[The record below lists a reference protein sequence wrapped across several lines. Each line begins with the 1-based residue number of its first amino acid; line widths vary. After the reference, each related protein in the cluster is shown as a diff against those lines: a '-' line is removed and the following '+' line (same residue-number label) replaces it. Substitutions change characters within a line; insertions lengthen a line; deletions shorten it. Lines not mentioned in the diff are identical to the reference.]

1 MGEFWREYGV
11 PVLMAGLMH
20 VLMLA
25 LLLVGFGLPRQ
36 SPMAV
41 VGDVELMEA
50 VIIDESVLLEHT
62 NRVAEAEAQRQQAAR
77 REIEEAE
84 RRQAEAQAQR
94 EREEAAREAARRAE
108 ADAQREQQLARER
121 EQAERVRQQEQ
132 AETRARE
139 EAERRAREEEQ
150 ARQRAEAE
158 RRERE
163 EAQRR
168 EREAAER
175 RAREEAERRAREEAE
190 RRARDEEAR
199 RQAERESELRRMM
212 EGEERRRQ
220 AEQAGLLDQY
230 RRMIEQRI
238 VRNWARPPSAGP
250 GLRCEVNVR
259 QAPGGTVLDVRI
271 GTCNGDEAVRRS
283 IEAAVYR
290 ASPLPDPPD
299 PSLFERNLTI
309 IFRPEA

>member
-1 MGEFWREYGV
+1 MGEFLREYGV
-11 PVLMAGLMH
+11 SVLFAGLLH
-20 VLMLA
+20 VLLLA

-41 VGDVELMEA
+41 VGDAEVIEA
-50 VIIDESVLLEHT
+50 VVIDESVLLEYSS
-62 NRVAEAEAQRQQAAR
+62 RVAEAESQRQVAAR
-77 REIEEAE
+77 HEIEETQ

-94 EREEAAREAARRAE
+94 ERAEAEREAARRAA
-108 ADAQREQQLARER
+108 ADAQREQQLAQERER
-121 EQAERVRQQEQ
+121 AERVRQQEQ
-132 AETRARE
+132 AETSARA

-150 ARQRAEAE
+150 ARQRAEQD

-175 RAREEAERRAREEAE
+175 RAREEAERRAREE
-190 RRARDEEAR
+190 EAR
-199 RQAERESELRRMM
+199 RQAEREAEMRRMM
-212 EGEERRRQ
+212 EGEERRRR
-220 AEQAGLLDQY
+220 AEQSGLLDQY

-238 VRNWARPPSAGP
+238 VRNWMRPPSAGP

-259 QAPGGTVLDVRI
+259 QAPGGTVLDVSI

-283 IEAAVYR
+283 IEAAVER